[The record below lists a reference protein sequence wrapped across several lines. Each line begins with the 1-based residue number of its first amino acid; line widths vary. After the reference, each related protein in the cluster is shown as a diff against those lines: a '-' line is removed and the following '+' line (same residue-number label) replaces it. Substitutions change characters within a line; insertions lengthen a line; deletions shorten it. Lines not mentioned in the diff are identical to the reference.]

1 MVCAKAEKPPLNI
14 VRSWCVWH
22 AVRRDRPKPEE
33 AEVHAGLASIL
44 AESSPTERTVS
55 SRSWRVQIGF
65 LSFVF
70 WKIKNKKP

>member
-44 AESSPTERTVS
+44 AESSPTERREAHPEAGVF
-55 SRSWRVQIGF
+55 RLVF
-65 LSFVF
+65 CLSFF
-70 WKIKNKKP
+70 GK